1 MASPYIATYVFRT
14 GNIDKD
20 LGMRRDVD
28 GTFRIGN
35 ADVEI
40 DRDSNVFVQGKS
52 YKWTRGLFEIL
63 TRKKVDQS
71 FITDRDLKAYIE
83 VLEAT
88 HGHLENH
95 DPSGVIKTTR
105 GVKFKDGIS
114 KLFPVGGVT
123 RVHCGKSGP
132 HLNKLGIKKCQ
143 MWDSNPRLRCKDLA
157 LKVSELTTRLILRF
171 CI

>member
-1 MASPYIATYVFRT
+1 MC
-14 GNIDKD
+14 
-20 LGMRRDVD
+20 RDVD

-35 ADVEI
+35 ADIEI

-95 DPSGVIKTTR
+95 DR
-105 GVKFKDGIS
+105 
-114 KLFPVGGVT
+114 
-123 RVHCGKSGP
+123 
-132 HLNKLGIKKCQ
+132 
-143 MWDSNPRLRCKDLA
+143 
-157 LKVSELTTRLILRF
+157 
-171 CI
+171 